1 MSYGLIH
8 FIRPLPQIHFILL
21 EMLIMKIVGIRKS
34 DFTARTGE
42 PVKGYTV
49 YVMDNIVPQHGQGQ
63 SAEHFYLSQRKLT
76 EMNGIDPFSLLGH
89 EVKLYYNRYGK
100 VDTVEVLD

>member
-1 MSYGLIH
+1 
-8 FIRPLPQIHFILL
+8 
-21 EMLIMKIVGIRKS
+21 MLIMKIVGIRKS

-42 PVKGYTV
+42 QVKGYTV

>member
-1 MSYGLIH
+1 
-8 FIRPLPQIHFILL
+8 
-21 EMLIMKIVGIRKS
+21 MKIVGIRKS
-34 DFTARTGE
+34 DFTART
-42 PVKGYTV
+42 GYTV